1 MQVTVDVDS
10 HVLETWRKMAR
21 HMGLDMD
28 SFVRC
33 CVRSAGPRLLEHFAK
48 ATNQPNLEAR
58 ALVYRVNLAE
68 EEQP

>member
-1 MQVTVDVDS
+1 MQVTVEVDS

-21 HMGLDMD
+21 HMGLDLD
-28 SFVRC
+28 AFVRV

-48 ATNQPNLEAR
+48 ATRQPNLEAR

-68 EEQP
+68 DNQP